1 MKNHLTIFKVIWMFN
16 ALVTAAAALMY
27 GWMFVGGGS
36 GPHNDAQWKWA
47 FAFAAIA
54 LWGSKN
60 LMAQN
65 RKRFAWLL
73 LASLA
78 IPCILLVVFII
89 VLLTGDLH
97 WQ

>member
-1 MKNHLTIFKVIWMFN
+1 MKNHLVIFRIFWIFN
-16 ALVTAAAALMY
+16 AIVTAAAAILY

-65 RKRFAWLL
+65 RKGFAWLL
-73 LASLA
+73 LATLT
-78 IPCILLVVFII
+78 IPCLLLFIFIMVVANS
-89 VLLTGDLH
+89 DLH